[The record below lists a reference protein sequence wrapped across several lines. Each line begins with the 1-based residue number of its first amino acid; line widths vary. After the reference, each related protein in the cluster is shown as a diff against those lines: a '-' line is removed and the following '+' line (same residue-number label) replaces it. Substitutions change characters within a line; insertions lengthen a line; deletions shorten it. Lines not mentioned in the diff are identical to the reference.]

1 MTIASTA
8 LPSHLYRDPMLVLE
22 RKQEEQ
28 AAAQKREEARK
39 LARFSLARQ
48 RAEALFSKDWD

>member
-1 MTIASTA
+1 
-8 LPSHLYRDPMLVLE
+8 MLVLE

-28 AAAQKREEARK
+28 AAAKKREEARQ

-48 RAEALFSKDWD
+48 RAEALFTKDLD